1 MYRKLDA
8 EDSNV
13 GHAIFE
19 SAAQLE
25 NHNTPGV
32 VPRERDA
39 VISSDINA
47 RSGELVQI
55 KTELRILAEVEANQT
70 KRNLAL
76 MKQLREAVGELED
89 LRTGMGVHR
98 LVTEVTDLKDRLQ
111 TKERFFKG
119 RVSALEKELH
129 AARIA
134 KTNSQKRVEEL
145 LSSTSWKITRPIR
158 RIKDVLRGRG

>member
-1 MYRKLDA
+1 MYRNLDA

-13 GHAIFE
+13 RHTIFE
-19 SAAQLE
+19 SAAQVE

-32 VPRERDA
+32 APRERDA
-39 VISSDINA
+39 VITSDANT
-47 RSGELVQI
+47 RSGELMQI
-55 KTELRILAEVEANQT
+55 KAEFRILAEVEANQS

-76 MKQLREAVGELED
+76 MKQLREAAGELED
-89 LRTGMGVHR
+89 LRTRMGVQR

-111 TKERFFKG
+111 TKERLFKG

-134 KTNSQKRVEEL
+134 KTHSQKRVEEL

-158 RIKDVLRGRG
+158 RFKDVLRGRT